1 MKRDTIIEIA
11 LLIFTAA
18 VLILFIC
25 FGLSTVSGAEDYE
38 LYGAGYDSAQIEIT
52 YTEPSTYVV
61 LIPASIDMS
70 DGASYTFTAQSL
82 NLSDGQMLVI
92 NATNLD
98 DQNRMTLTSGNNTT
112 KKVFV
117 RSDTGLSVDQNCAAV
132 FYGDSLVSEISFWLN
147 TDESSSVPK
156 AGRYAGILNFEIS
169 IVDRG

>member
-1 MKRDTIIEIA
+1 MTQIRRSFADFASLTGPDGICVVNADDANVKTAMSGIRA
-11 LLIFTAA
+11 LTLTF
-18 VLILFIC
+18 
-25 FGLSTVSGAEDYE
+25 SGREK
-38 LYGAGYDSAQIEIT
+38 YDPDDPDHADF
-52 YTEPSTYVV
+52 Y
-61 LIPASIDMS
+61 PASIDMS

-147 TDESSSVPK
+147 ADESSSAPK
-156 AGRYAGILNFEIS
+156 AGQYAGVLNFEIS